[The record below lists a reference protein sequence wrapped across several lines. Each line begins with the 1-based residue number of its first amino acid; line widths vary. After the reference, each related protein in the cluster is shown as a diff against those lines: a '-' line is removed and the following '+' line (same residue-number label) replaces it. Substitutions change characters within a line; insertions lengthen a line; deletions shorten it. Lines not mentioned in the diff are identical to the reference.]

1 MKLKTVVKNIIRQR
15 EKKKKTELLKY
26 RRYPLLTIMV
36 VDKNSVLSLS
46 LPYSDVALSEKC
58 LFSWCHVPHRKECHL
73 FADFCGIRSTELL
86 SMFNCYASPSEKELK
101 STRKSVNQQNML
113 LVSLSS
119 NFSFQQFI
127 YRDSPL
133 WSYTLISKTK
143 KIVIQWRIETD
154 ADVEVLLFP
163 KSIH

>member
-15 EKKKKTELLKY
+15 GKKQTELLKY
-26 RRYPLLTIMV
+26 RRYPLLTIMI

-46 LPYSDVALSEKC
+46 LPYRDVELSEKC
-58 LFSWCHVPHRKECHL
+58 LFSWCHVPQRKECHL

-101 STRKSVNQQNML
+101 STRKSVNQENML
-113 LVSLSS
+113 SVSLSS

-127 YRDSPL
+127 QGQSA
-133 WSYTLISKTK
+133 
-143 KIVIQWRIETD
+143 V
-154 ADVEVLLFP
+154 VLYSHF
-163 KSIH
+163 